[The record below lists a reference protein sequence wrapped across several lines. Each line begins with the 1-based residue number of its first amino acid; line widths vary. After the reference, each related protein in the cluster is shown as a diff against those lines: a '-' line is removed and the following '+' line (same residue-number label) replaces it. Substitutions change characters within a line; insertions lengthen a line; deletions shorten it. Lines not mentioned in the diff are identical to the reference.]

1 MVCIS
6 ELESKDV
13 SNLAEEKYVVE
24 MRHITKEFGTFKAN
38 DDVNLQVRPGEIHA
52 LLGENGAGKST
63 LMNMLSGLLEPT
75 VRPQQTNLGSG
86 WCISISC
93 W

>member
-52 LLGENGAGKST
+52 LLVKMERAS
-63 LMNMLSGLLEPT
+63 
-75 VRPQQTNLGSG
+75 RP
-86 WCISISC
+86 
-93 W
+93 